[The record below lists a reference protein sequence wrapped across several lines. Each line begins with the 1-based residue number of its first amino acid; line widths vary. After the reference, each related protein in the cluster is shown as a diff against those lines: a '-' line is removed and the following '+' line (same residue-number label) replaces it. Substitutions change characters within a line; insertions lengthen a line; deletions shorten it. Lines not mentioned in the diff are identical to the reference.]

1 MTDSSTSTPSAT
13 EQDLAEVITDLEQYR
28 ERLISDTLTTVQRA
42 KLPKTKAMAQLE
54 PELAK
59 IDAMLQSLNAQR
71 ATLKNPQ

>member
-1 MTDSSTSTPSAT
+1 MTDSSTSTHSAT
-13 EQDLAEVITDLEQYR
+13 EQDLAKVITELEQYR

-42 KLPKTKAMAQLE
+42 KLPKTKAMTLLE

-71 ATLKNPQ
+71 ASLQDPQ